1 MLSIKKYVNKSPI
14 PANPYFAKSESEE
27 NSELFRPHRKDYL
40 WYSYILEPFCI
51 PSNGTTKNKKL
62 QYMMPE
68 SLRFVDIRRLC
79 ARGQSI
85 FLPVQFSHQRW
96 VQNCSNLDRSIYHQ
110 DRDNEKFV
118 IDVVI
123 RKKVHHSFRPIL
135 TVPKSSM
142 FDTPEAFPTI
152 FHCRIRYEEHLS
164 NCYPKTL
171 AKAQRTGPRIECFH
185 QSNITS

>member
-1 MLSIKKYVNKSPI
+1 MRKTANFSSPTEKI
-14 PANPYFAKSESEE
+14 ICDT
-27 NSELFRPHRKDYL
+27 KD
-40 WYSYILEPFCI
+40 
-51 PSNGTTKNKKL
+51 
-62 QYMMPE
+62 MMPE
-68 SLRFVDIRRLC
+68 SLRFVDLWRLC
-79 ARGQSI
+79 ARVQSI
-85 FLPVQFSHQRW
+85 FPPVQFSHQRW

-171 AKAQRTGPRIECFH
+171 SKAQPTGPRIECFH
-185 QSNITS
+185 QSNITSWSKSSVRPDLVAVRHSSY